1 MRISLLAVSFLAF
14 AALADAPTPA
24 SVANLVHQNDAVAL
38 STALTETLQSA
49 TPLVRATAARVV
61 AVRGQSSLL
70 GPVRDALATETD
82 AVAAREQ
89 IRALALVGNEE
100 DIAVAVKAAE
110 RWPQSMSNA
119 LAAAVARRG
128 GTGAI
133 DVYGTHLRATRMTNH
148 VEFFGIALW
157 GRPALVPLAGSRM
170 LASGDE
176 KAWRGLL
183 GALADSDMALNGGVM
198 ASSLGAP
205 SEDIRSAS
213 LWFLVRGYSPD
224 PSALSELVKSALA
237 VPRTDLSSDREDFGR
252 ELLRR
257 MLGGERNGDGRW
269 LKFLDSEEADELLQ
283 GRDHALQYLTDDE
296 YRVRYTRCEV
306 QTQTCAMPEKRS
318 RRTIPSQPV
327 APPAFYLP
335 EMLPA
340 GLADAILR
348 EGKCRGTWLGIARA
362 SVDEAGRTKELDLG
376 KVSGSDACKRA
387 METVVRLSL
396 ATNTSLRS
404 EFTSPIL
411 LVGSA
416 KRGLCLD
423 EDSPETATP
432 TYRSEGEITPP
443 QVLKRVEPDFP
454 ESARQ
459 AMAGGKNV
467 LVIVESVVSKTGC
480 VRGIRLLSQSPFGE
494 VNGAALLALSQWTF
508 RPGYFNK
515 VPVDVIFNLTVNFTT
530 R

>member
-24 SVANLVHQNDAVAL
+24 SVANLVHQTDTVAL
-38 STALTETLQSA
+38 TTALAETLHSA

-61 AVRGQSSLL
+61 AVRAQSSLL
-70 GPVRDALATETD
+70 GPVRDALSKETD
-82 AVAAREQ
+82 SIAAREQ
-89 IRALALVGNEE
+89 IRALALVGNAE
-100 DIAVAVKAAE
+100 DVAIAAKAAE
-110 RWPQSMSNA
+110 QWPQSMSNA

-128 GTGAI
+128 GTPAI
-133 DVYGTHLRATRMTNH
+133 DLYGTHLRATRMTNH
-148 VEFFGIALW
+148 LEFFGIALW

-170 LASGDE
+170 LATGDE
-176 KAWRGLL
+176 KGWRGLL
-183 GALADSDMALNGGVM
+183 GALAESDMAMNGGVM

-205 SEDIRSAS
+205 SEDIRSSS
-213 LWFLVRGYSPD
+213 LWFLVYGYAPD

-237 VPRTDLSSDREDFGR
+237 VPRAELSSDREDFGR

-257 MLGGERNGDGRW
+257 MLGRERNGDARW
-269 LKFLDSEEADELLQ
+269 LKFLNTEEADELLQ

-306 QTQTCAMPEKRS
+306 QTQSCAMPKKRS
-318 RRTIPSQPV
+318 RRTIPSEPV
-327 APPAFYLP
+327 APPAFDLP
-335 EMLPA
+335 ETLPA

-348 EGKCRGTWLGIARA
+348 EGQCRGTWLGIAMA

-376 KVSGSDACKRA
+376 KVAATDACKRA
-387 METVVRLSL
+387 VETLVRLSL
-396 ATNTSLRS
+396 ATNNSLRS

-416 KRGLCLD
+416 NRALCLD
-423 EDSPETATP
+423 EDSPETATL

-443 QVLKRVEPDFP
+443 RVLKRVEPAFP

-459 AMAGGKNV
+459 AMTGGRNV
-467 LVIVESVVSKTGC
+467 LVVVESVITKRGC
-480 VRGIRLLSQSPFGE
+480 VRAIRLLSQSPFGE
-494 VNGAALLALSQWTF
+494 VNGAAILALSQWTF
-508 RPGYFNK
+508 RPGYFNN
-515 VPVDVIFNLTVNFTT
+515 VPVDVIFKLTVNFK